1 MILQFKILCNNCFT
15 CLILWVANYYKSNK
29 SGLAEQSILMYY
41 CYATKGTTKLQNL
54 KTLFSFLDLQVNIML
69 FWNTLSFMADW
80 IHILFRIIFRITNKQ
95 KMQSDIIFFITYSD
109 NEHRS
114 IEDKTKSIDRIL
126 MMVS

>member
-1 MILQFKILCNNCFT
+1 M
-15 CLILWVANYYKSNK
+15 CLILWVANCDKSNK

-54 KTLFSFLDLQVNIML
+54 KTLFSFLDLQGNIMF
-69 FWNTLSFMADW
+69 FWNTLSLMADW
-80 IHILFRIIFRITNKQ
+80 IHILFRNSFPEPTNK
-95 KMQSDIIFFITYSD
+95 KKKQSDIIFFIKYSD

>member
-1 MILQFKILCNNCFT
+1 M
-15 CLILWVANYYKSNK
+15 CLILWVANCDKYNK